1 MVKTMQSKSLLQH
14 IILWV
19 SVVALVIFSLF
30 PIVQLLSVSLKPQKE
45 WGEAHLIP
53 KQITWVHYKEVLGL
67 GQKGAQLRLS
77 AWENQMNISEA
88 QSLPPELKEE
98 LTQKVEAW
106 VEKSDDAYEYLG
118 DFKSYYKSY
127 QKITD
132 DVKSSLIQA
141 GLSSAAANAMAQKG
155 IVTSVD
161 SKILPVLAR
170 LDDKAEKQEEILKKY
185 VKSGFNFMRFFRNS
199 FIFSTVSSLIA
210 VFLAI
215 FGAYAL
221 ARLKFFGQA
230 TLSKAVLLTYM
241 VGGILLLV
249 PLFQMAAQIGLLSS
263 PLKRAIFLMAIYI
276 MQTLPVSLYMLGN
289 YFRTISFSLE
299 EAAAIDGYGRLEII
313 AKIILPLSLPMVA
326 TVFVYCFI
334 IAWNEYLFV
343 SSFLKESQGF
353 WTFPIALKSLTT
365 SANDIKGIVSAAS
378 LLTLVPVIFL
388 FSFVIRHVT
397 GGLSDGGVKE

>member
-1 MVKTMQSKSLLQH
+1 MDQRSLLQN
-14 IILWV
+14 IILWA
-19 SVVALVIFSLF
+19 SVLFLVVFSLF

-53 KQITWVHYKEVLGL
+53 KQITFTHYKQVLGL
-67 GQKGAQLRLS
+67 GQSGMEARLN
-77 AWENQMNISEA
+77 AWENQLRSPSAEILDEQTKKELSE
-88 QSLPPELKEE
+88 
-98 LTQKVEAW
+98 KVTKW
-106 VEKSDDAYEYLG
+106 ITKSDEVYDYLG
-118 DFKSYYKSY
+118 NFKTYYRDY
-127 QKITD
+127 QDIVD
-132 DVKSSLIQA
+132 IVKSDLVQSGI
-141 GLSSAAANAMAQKG
+141 SAQMANAMAQKG
-155 IVTSVD
+155 LVTPVD
-161 SKILPVLAR
+161 KQILPILSR
-170 LDDKAEKQEEILKKY
+170 LDSREDKQEEILKKY
-185 VKSGFNFMRFFRNS
+185 IKSGFNFMRFFRNS
-199 FIFSTVSSLIA
+199 FIFSTFSSLVA

-249 PLFQMAAQIGLLSS
+249 PLFQMAAQMGLLSS
-263 PLKRAIFLMAIYI
+263 PVKRALFVMVIYI

-299 EAAAIDGYGRLEII
+299 EAAAIDGYGRIEII

-334 IAWNEYLFV
+334 IAWNEYLFI
-343 SSFLKESQGF
+343 SSFLKENQGF
-353 WTFPIALKSLTT
+353 WTFPIALKSLTS
-365 SANDIKGIVSAAS
+365 SANDIKGMVSAAS
-378 LLTLVPVIFL
+378 LLTLIPVIIL